1 MDRDVICDVSQRIKE
16 SLQKAVGSAST
27 LEEAADS
34 LCESQEIKKVNDKGT
49 VNSDLWQR
57 VLDLME
63 EHREKSIMK
72 VVSLQKQLFI
82 FIPNKHY
89 RFIHVWASMTFFS

>member
-1 MDRDVICDVSQRIKE
+1 MDRNAICDVSQRIKE
-16 SLQKAVGSAST
+16 SLRKAVGSAST

-34 LCESQEIKKVNDKGT
+34 LCESQEIEKVNDKGT

-63 EHREKSIMK
+63 EPREKSIMK

-82 FIPNKHY
+82 FIPNKHSDSY
-89 RFIHVWASMTFFS
+89 MYGLP